1 LFVFAQGDLFGG
13 LNDGLLSRAE
23 VLAAV
28 DMGKHHHHHN
38 HQSPGPGNGNGGG
51 QGNGSL
57 GPGSTGSPGPL
68 TQLKHDV
75 MSSYHHHHGM
85 GGGHS
90 GSQTNHRGHQVN
102 GNPYICEN
110 VL

>member
-1 LFVFAQGDLFGG
+1 MFFFPQGDLFGG

-102 GNPYICEN
+102 KGSRTIF
-110 VL
+110 V